1 MRKLLVFAEQAFTVL
16 SLTIY
21 SQGVLLL
28 ILSGGANQEDD
39 TDYDT
44 ALLRVVLF
52 FIYAATSFL
61 LVVRWKKVISGLS
74 KDGFIWVLVG
84 MATVSVLWSEAP
96 AITIPR
102 SVALIGT
109 TLFGLYLA
117 SRYSMRQQL
126 QLLGWMFGLAI
137 VLSIVFAVALPSYGL
152 MGGVHA
158 GAWRGIYTH
167 KNFLGASMSVSAI
180 VFLLLTMGAKK
191 NRLLIWCGLSLSVT
205 LLFLSCSTSALL
217 NLVFLLVLL
226 PLYQSLRWRYDLMI
240 PAIIAIATLGGI
252 VQLWITNNPDTL
264 LVAVGKDTT
273 LTGRTDMWP
282 YVLDM
287 IWKRPWLGYGYS
299 AFWQGLNGPSAS
311 IWYATGWNPT
321 HPHNGLLALWLDLGL
336 LGVLIFAAGFLIS
349 FLGALAW
356 VRKSRTSEALW
367 PGLYMT
373 YMFLSNLT
381 ETNLLK
387 SNSLGWVLY
396 VAAALSVL
404 SPSEQPAKMVASMPS
419 Q

>member
-1 MRKLLVFAEQAFTVL
+1 
-16 SLTIY
+16 
-21 SQGVLLL
+21 
-28 ILSGGANQEDD
+28 
-39 TDYDT
+39 
-44 ALLRVVLF
+44 
-52 FIYAATSFL
+52 
-61 LVVRWKKVISGLS
+61 
-74 KDGFIWVLVG
+74 
-84 MATVSVLWSEAP
+84 
-96 AITIPR
+96 
-102 SVALIGT
+102 
-109 TLFGLYLA
+109 
-117 SRYSMRQQL
+117 
-126 QLLGWMFGLAI
+126 
-137 VLSIVFAVALPSYGL
+137 
-152 MGGVHA
+152 
-158 GAWRGIYTH
+158 
-167 KNFLGASMSVSAI
+167 
-180 VFLLLTMGAKK
+180 
-191 NRLLIWCGLSLSVT
+191 
-205 LLFLSCSTSALL
+205 
-217 NLVFLLVLL
+217 
-226 PLYQSLRWRYDLMI
+226 MI

-299 AFWQGLNGPSAS
+299 AFWQGLNGPSAI

-321 HPHNGLLALWLDLGL
+321 HPHNGLLALWIDLGL

-404 SPSEQPAKMVASMPS
+404 SPSEQPAKMAA
-419 Q
+419 QYGTGLQDKTII